1 MSSYY
6 SICMRKISGI
16 SILLFILI
24 GSSIAVAEDQPMIFD
39 YEITNSY
46 LKELEPEII
55 ELSEF
60 DKVRL
65 PKAKLSFDM
74 KGKENLVLKYEADKK
89 PWPSWWYPSR
99 GQELFDSINVDH
111 NGASH
116 RFNAPLFVYDYIF
129 AQNGNSSLEHLK
141 DQFTPNASW
150 SGACTLWA
158 LTSVYD
164 EQPNKT
170 LCIKV
175 SATDAKISFSR
186 ITETGLDSSEV
197 EHCELSDGIV
207 VYPGHLKALQA
218 LSYRHLSESKGFF
231 NDYIFGQLN
240 EGSGYTDIRDIF
252 PHEFISVL
260 QFQLG
265 LKKFPV
271 IIDTD
276 LSEAIWNHPIYNAE
290 ISLTKK
296 DKNTLQ
302 AFITVDYASPLN
314 EGIGVLER
322 YNDMVGT
329 VQLEQSTVRKIYK
342 AELYGAF
349 KGKIFNLKANG
360 FRFERSAWVEDSVND
375 HPDIVMAPP
384 KLNAEQMSK
393 LQEQTLQEILSSV
406 TDAEKN
412 AVRAEVDF
420 LNIKTL
426 LNF

>member
-1 MSSYY
+1 MGLNFAS
-6 SICMRKISGI
+6 
-16 SILLFILI
+16 
-24 GSSIAVAEDQPMIFD
+24 AEDQSVAFD

-74 KGKENLVLKYEADKK
+74 KGEKNLVLKYEAEKK

-99 GQELFDSINVDH
+99 GQELFDSINIDH
-111 NGASH
+111 EGSSAQ
-116 RFNAPLFVYDYIF
+116 FNAPLFVYDYIF
-129 AQNGNSSLEHLK
+129 AEDGNSSLDYLK
-141 DQFTPNASW
+141 EQFIPNASW

-170 LCIKV
+170 LCVKRSKLDDKIK
-175 SATDAKISFSR
+175 FSR
-186 ITETGLDSSEV
+186 ITDTSKNSDEIEI
-197 EHCELSDGIV
+197 CELSEGVV

-296 DKNTLQ
+296 DKNTL
-302 AFITVDYASPLN
+302 AVFIAVDYASPLN
-314 EGIGVLER
+314 EGVGVLER
-322 YNDMVGT
+322 FRDMTGT
-329 VQLEQSTVRKIYK
+329 VKLEQSTVRKIYK
-342 AELYGAF
+342 AELYGVF
-349 KGKIFNLKANG
+349 KGKKFNVKTNG
-360 FRFERSAWVEDSVND
+360 FRFERSAWVEDSIND

-384 KLNAEQMSK
+384 KLSSEQMER
-393 LQEQTLQEILSSV
+393 LQKQTLQELLNTV
-406 TDAEKN
+406 GDAEKN
-412 AVRAEVDF
+412 SVRAEVDF
-420 LNIKTL
+420 FNIKTL
-426 LNF
+426 LSL